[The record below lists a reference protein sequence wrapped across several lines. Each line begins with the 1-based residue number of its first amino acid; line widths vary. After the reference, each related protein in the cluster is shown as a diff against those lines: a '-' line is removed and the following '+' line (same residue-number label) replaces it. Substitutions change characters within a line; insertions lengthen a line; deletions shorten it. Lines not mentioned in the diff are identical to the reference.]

1 MSETKEAWETDEFE
15 FRDGIWVVEP
25 NAAPES
31 SGAKAPAV
39 DYGDAIVK
47 PERFFSRE
55 EMEREWEGLWTKV
68 WNFTGLVS
76 DIPAVGDYF
85 RCEIGRESFIVVRTA
100 ADTIK
105 AFYNVCPHRG
115 NMIAHNDFG
124 TVAKF
129 TCSFHSWEF
138 SLDGKLTRITDEE
151 MFSPNLIQDRPGL
164 KEVRV
169 DIWAGL
175 VFINMDDNAE
185 PLISFLGVLP
195 NQLAPYNI
203 ETFRVFSDIVQPW
216 EANWKTALDAFI
228 EIYHAHVVHP
238 ELNAVLDEARVQYDA
253 FPKGHGRFIS
263 GQNLVSPRE
272 PRSDKMND
280 GLRAVLA
287 QFGMNPDD
295 YDGPVDNIRAV
306 VPGLKRIWAEKNG
319 LDFSGLTDSQLTNLW
334 TVLLF
339 PNVTLNLNGDS
350 VLIQQWR
357 PHATD
362 PLKLTYH
369 VITLLP
375 NTEAKVTNLG
385 GALEERQ
392 VTFDPKTRPARVYS
406 TNGPDIGY
414 VLHQDFQAIPRVQ
427 RGLRSRAF
435 KGLRLCREE
444 LLIRHHLAEI
454 DRYLEGIGTV

>member
-1 MSETKEAWETDEFE
+1 
-15 FRDGIWVVEP
+15 
-25 NAAPES
+25 
-31 SGAKAPAV
+31 
-39 DYGDAIVK
+39 
-47 PERFFSRE
+47 
-55 EMEREWEGLWTKV
+55 
-68 WNFTGLVS
+68 
-76 DIPAVGDYF
+76 
-85 RCEIGRESFIVVRTA
+85 
-100 ADTIK
+100 
-105 AFYNVCPHRG
+105 
-115 NMIAHNDFG
+115 
-124 TVAKF
+124 
-129 TCSFHSWEF
+129 
-138 SLDGKLTRITDEE
+138 
-151 MFSPNLIQDRPGL
+151 
-164 KEVRV
+164 
-169 DIWAGL
+169 
-175 VFINMDDNAE
+175 
-185 PLISFLGVLP
+185 
-195 NQLAPYNI
+195 
-203 ETFRVFSDIVQPW
+203 
-216 EANWKTALDAFI
+216 
-228 EIYHAHVVHP
+228 
-238 ELNAVLDEARVQYDA
+238 
-253 FPKGHGRFIS
+253 
-263 GQNLVSPRE
+263 
-272 PRSDKMND
+272 MND
-280 GLRAVLA
+280 GLRAVLE

-306 VPGLKRIWAEKNG
+306 VPGLKRIWADKNG
-319 LDFSGLTDSQLTNLW
+319 LDFSGLSDSQLTNLW

-357 PHATD
+357 PHPTD